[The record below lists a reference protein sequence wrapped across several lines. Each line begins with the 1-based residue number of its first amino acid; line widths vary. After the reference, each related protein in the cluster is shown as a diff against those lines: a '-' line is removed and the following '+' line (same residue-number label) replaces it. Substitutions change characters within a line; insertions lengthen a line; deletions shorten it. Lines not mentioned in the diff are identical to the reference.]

1 MSKLWVLLGLADRK
15 RLGYLPIGYK
25 LMLTFLLFILLLVSA
40 NFYISQ
46 TMYDDTMRKQ
56 TRVNIQGT
64 LIQIRDNVAY
74 KVDDIVQTSATL
86 YDDPTLIQ
94 SLRRKEDSINKYNR
108 LEKVIIPKLESA
120 SKAIGLNLRL
130 SVYFH
135 NETVGESYRIWEPEN
150 NLDFTEQTFNIYHIS
165 HIHNKFWY
173 FTLPKERYNVTMQ
186 WKQVEEDE
194 RDERISMVRRIVDMK
209 NPLEIKEVGIM
220 RFSVRISEL
229 FESVDYTKLGKGSLL
244 SVVDPYGNIV
254 FRSGKLDEQD
264 EGQAKADKGLRSMEY
279 DRPHFLTIEE
289 DLPQKNWKIVA
300 QVPLNIIEQEA
311 KRVRTVFIIIGILC
325 VVLFTYAGFLISQ
338 YLSKRILKII
348 SVLNSFREG
357 NLHKRIAYRGKG
369 EFSQIANALN
379 AMGEEI
385 EALINKVYLTQLQ
398 KKEAELEMLQSQIN
412 PHFLY
417 NTLSSI
423 NQLAKFGE
431 NEKLQDMVV
440 QLAQFYRL
448 TLNSGRTMIPIAM
461 EIEQAQAYL
470 DIQKVKYG
478 RRMEVDFDMDVDIW
492 PYETVKLILQ
502 PFIENVLK
510 HAWSGDRIH
519 IRVSVRKEGDSIM
532 YRIIDDGL
540 GMKQERIDEILD
552 SQDDSHMGCGIRNID
567 QRVKL
572 HYGKEYGVSIFS
584 RVGIGT
590 SVQIRIPAK
599 RRKQQGEK
607 QGVNRPD
614 F

>member
-1 MSKLWVLLGLADRK
+1 MIMGSMPSITANKK
-15 RLGYLPIGYK
+15 RPGYLPIGYK
-25 LMLTFLLFILLLVSA
+25 LILTFLIFILLLVSV
-40 NFYISQ
+40 NFYISHS
-46 TMYDDTMRKQ
+46 MYDATMRKQ

-64 LIQIRDNVAY
+64 LMQIRDNVAY
-74 KVDDIVQTSATL
+74 KVDDIVQTSFTL
-86 YDDPTLIQ
+86 YDDQALIQ
-94 SLRRKEDSINKYNR
+94 SIRKKETGSNNYTRMN
-108 LEKVIIPKLESA
+108 KVITPKLESA
-120 SKAIGLNLRL
+120 SKAVGLNLRL

-135 NETVGESYRIWEPEN
+135 NETIYPIWKNKN
-150 NLDFTEQTFNIYHIS
+150 NQDFNEQTIDIYHMSNI
-165 HIHNKFWY
+165 INKFWY
-173 FTLPKERYNVTMQ
+173 FTIPTERYNETML

-194 RDERISMVRRIVDMK
+194 RDGRISLIRRIVDMQ
-209 NPLEIKEVGIM
+209 NPLEIEEVGIM

-229 FESVDYTKLGKGSLL
+229 FESVDYTKLGEGSML
-244 SVVDPYGNIV
+244 SVVDPVGNVV
-254 FRSGKLDEQD
+254 FTSGKAIE
-264 EGQAKADKGLRSMEY
+264 EDKQNY
-279 DRPHFLTIEE
+279 LTIEE
-289 DLPQKNWKIVA
+289 SLPQQNWKIVA

-311 KRVRTVFIIIGILC
+311 KRVRTVFIIICILC

-338 YLSKRILKII
+338 YFSKRIMKIV

-357 NLHKRIAYRGKG
+357 DLHKRIAYRGKG
-369 EFSQIANALN
+369 EFPQIANALN
-379 AMGEEI
+379 AMGEDI

-431 NEKLQDMVV
+431 TEKLQNMVV

-448 TLNSGRTMIPIAM
+448 TLNSGKTMIPIAA
-461 EIEQAQAYL
+461 EIEQAIAYL

-478 RRMEVDFDMDVDIW
+478 QRMEVSFDIDADIW
-492 PYETVKLILQ
+492 SYETVKLILQ

-519 IRVSVRKEGDSIM
+519 IRISVMKEGDSVI

-540 GMKQERIDEILD
+540 GMKQERIDEIFD
-552 SQDDSHMGCGIRNID
+552 PRDDSHMGCGIRNID

-572 HYGKEYGVSIFS
+572 HYGNEYGVSIFS

-590 SVQIRIPAK
+590 SVQIRIPVRK
-599 RRKQQGEK
+599 RNLQGRSKE
-607 QGVNRPD
+607 
-614 F
+614 

>member
-1 MSKLWVLLGLADRK
+1 MIMRSMPSITANKK
-15 RLGYLPIGYK
+15 RPGYIPIGYK
-25 LMLTFLLFILLLVSA
+25 LILTFLIFILLLVSV
-40 NFYISQ
+40 NFYISHS
-46 TMYDDTMRKQ
+46 MYDASMRKQ

-64 LIQIRDNVAY
+64 LMQIRDNVAY
-74 KVDDIVQTSATL
+74 KVDDIVQTSFTL
-86 YDDPTLIQ
+86 YDDQALIQ
-94 SLRRKEDSINKYNR
+94 SIRKKETGSNNYTRMN
-108 LEKVIIPKLESA
+108 KVITPKLESA
-120 SKAIGLNLRL
+120 SKAVGLNLRL

-135 NETVGESYRIWEPEN
+135 NETIYPIWKNKN
-150 NLDFTEQTFNIYHIS
+150 NQDFNEQTIDIYHMSNI
-165 HIHNKFWY
+165 INKFWY
-173 FTLPKERYNVTMQ
+173 FTIPTERYNETML

-194 RDERISMVRRIVDMK
+194 RDGRISLIRRIVDMQ
-209 NPLEIKEVGIM
+209 NPLEIEEVGIM

-229 FESVDYTKLGKGSLL
+229 FESVDYTKLGKGSML
-244 SVVDPYGNIV
+244 SAVDPVGNV
-254 FRSGKLDEQD
+254 VYTSGKAVE
-264 EGQAKADKGLRSMEY
+264 EDKQNY
-279 DRPHFLTIEE
+279 LTIEE
-289 DLPQKNWKIVA
+289 SLPQQNWKIVA

-311 KRVRTVFIIIGILC
+311 KRVRTVFIIICILC

-338 YLSKRILKII
+338 YFSKRIMKIV

-357 NLHKRIAYRGKG
+357 DLHKRIAYRGRG
-369 EFSQIANALN
+369 EFPQIANALN
-379 AMGEEI
+379 AMGEDI

-431 NEKLQDMVV
+431 TEKLQNMVV

-448 TLNSGRTMIPIAM
+448 TLNSGKTMIPIAA
-461 EIEQAQAYL
+461 EIEQAIAYL

-478 RRMEVDFDMDVDIW
+478 QRMEVSFDIDADIW
-492 PYETVKLILQ
+492 SYETVKLILQ

-519 IRVSVRKEGDSIM
+519 IRISVMKECDSIV

-540 GMKQERIDEILD
+540 GMKQERIDEIFD
-552 SQDDSHMGCGIRNID
+552 PRDDSHMGCGIRNID

-572 HYGKEYGVSIFS
+572 HYGNEYGVSIFS

-590 SVQIRIPAK
+590 SVQIRIPARK
-599 RRKQQGEK
+599 RNLQSRSKE
-607 QGVNRPD
+607 
-614 F
+614 